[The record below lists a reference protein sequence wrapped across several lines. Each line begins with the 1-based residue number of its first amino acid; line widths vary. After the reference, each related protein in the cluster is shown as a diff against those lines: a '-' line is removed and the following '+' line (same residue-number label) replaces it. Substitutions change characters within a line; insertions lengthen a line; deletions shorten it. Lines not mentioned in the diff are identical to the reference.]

1 MNKKINVLF
10 DATVLENGVA
20 KSAARSGVYFVAYN
34 ILLELLKRNELQVSL
49 YSDTSI
55 AHLVFEIIKS
65 DPKLKNVVFEKYS
78 ILDKLIIKWELL
90 KYRNKVE
97 KGNKILRVGIK
108 TILNCLKFISDVNNK
123 LNIVDES
130 YEKLYK
136 NYDVFFSPVFVIPEK
151 IRNIAKLKKYCIL
164 YDIIPFIYPENYSDM
179 KDKSSWF
186 CKLVNSINKEDHYFA
201 ISEYTKQDFIK
212 HVENITP
219 EHITTIP
226 LSTGLKYGKINDQN
240 QIDKVKEKY
249 KIPKNKK
256 YLFSLCTLEPRK
268 NLIFAVQN
276 FIEFIKRDNIDD
288 LVFVL
293 GGGHWDIFIQK
304 LNEAIEDAEKYKDK
318 IIKIGYVDD
327 EDMPA
332 LYSGA
337 EMFVFPSI
345 YEGFGMPILEAM
357 QCGCPVITSNVTSMP
372 EVIGDCGIQINPKDN
387 EDLINAFHKMY
398 FNEDFK
404 NECIQKGIERAKQF
418 TWKKCVNVITEEFL
432 KNA

>member
-10 DATVLENGVA
+10 DASVLINGTEKA
-20 KSAARSGVYFVAYN
+20 PARSGVYFVAYN
-34 ILLELLKRNELQVSL
+34 ILLELLKRDELQVTL
-49 YSDTSI
+49 YSNVSN
-55 AHLVFEIIKS
+55 APLVLEAIKN
-65 DPKLKNVVFEKYS
+65 DEKLKKVPILKYS
-78 ILDKLIIKWELL
+78 KLDNLIIKWEIL
-90 KYRNKVE
+90 KYKNKVNR
-97 KGNKILRVGIK
+97 GNKILRVGIK

-123 LNIVDES
+123 LHIIDKS
-130 YEKLYK
+130 YEKLYA
-136 NYDVFFSPVFVIPEK
+136 NYDVFFSPVFAIPEK
-151 IRNIAKLKKYCIL
+151 IRNIDNLKKYCIL
-164 YDIIPFIYPENYSDM
+164 YDVIPFIYPENYSDM

-186 CKLVNSINKEDHYFA
+186 CKLVKSLNKKDYYFA
-201 ISEYTKQDFIK
+201 ISKYTKQDFIK
-212 HVENITP
+212 HIENITP

-226 LSTGLKYGKINDQN
+226 LSTGLKYERINGQN

-288 LVFVL
+288 FVFVL

-304 LNEAIEDAEKYKDK
+304 LNEAIDDAEKFKDK

-327 EDMPA
+327 EDMSS

-337 EMFVFPSI
+337 EMFVFPSV

-398 FNEDFK
+398 FDK
-404 NECIQKGIERAKQF
+404 NFREECIKKGLERAKQF
-418 TWKKCVNVITEEFL
+418 TWEKCVDVIIKEFF
-432 KNA
+432 K